1 MTPRAFIP
9 VVCTAL
15 ALLAQLALLAPVPAW
30 AQVRD
35 VDLKAAYI
43 YNFVQFTTWPELG
56 RAEGNPSLSAP
67 VPTAP
72 CGPACRPSTANPST
86 TAPGY
91 GRCGQPPESGQLRRA
106 GAGAR
111 RRPAGPAQG
120 TLVVRDGAGRG
131 MAAITLVDGDEQI
144 RFDINTDE
152 ATRSGLRFS
161 SKLLRLARNVT

>member
-56 RAEGNPSLSAP
+56 RAREPFFVCASPDSALWASLQAFNGKP
-67 VPTAP
+67 VNNRAW
-72 CGPACRPSTANPST
+72 STVDAGSRLK
-86 TAPGY
+86 AGS
-91 GRCGQPPESGQLRRA
+91 CDVLVLARA
-106 GAGAR
+106 AD
-111 RRPAGPAQG
+111 RPAPAQG